1 MSSMSTMPKSK
12 CNAPADHAAF
22 LGMLPYIHR
31 YAQFTFR
38 KAESELR
45 DDLVQEV
52 IVNCFVAYA
61 RLVELNKEG
70 RAFPSALARFAVAQV
85 RAGRRVGN
93 RLRIRELLS
102 PYAQRQKGFRIARL
116 DHFDEQE
123 NCWRE
128 IVLEDKRATPAEIAA
143 CRLDFSAWLR
153 LLPSAPTKDRT
164 RAGHGRND
172 ERRGEDVRRVA
183 GEGLPVPAVAQGELE
198 CVPGRRRAAE
208 AAESAGRLRNET
220 TKPATEWAV
229 AGRSTGDARNGICSR
244 SC

>member
-1 MSSMSTMPKSK
+1 MSSMSTMSKSK

-38 KAESELR
+38 KVQSELR

-61 RLVELNKEG
+61 RLVELNKES

-102 PYAQRQKGFRIARL
+102 PYAQRQKGFRIDRL
-116 DHFDEQE
+116 DHFDGDE
-123 NCWRE
+123 NCWQE
-128 IVLEDKRATPAEIAA
+128 IVIEDKRATPAEVAA
-143 CRLDFSAWLR
+143 CRLDFSAWLVS
-153 LLPSAPTKDRT
+153 LPAKSR
-164 RAGHGRND
+164 
-172 ERRGEDVRRVA
+172 
-183 GEGLPVPAVAQGELE
+183 AVAELLATGYGTGEAAQLCKLSPARVSQLRSELRHSWLAFQGEM
-198 CVPGRRRAAE
+198 
-208 AAESAGRLRNET
+208 
-220 TKPATEWAV
+220 
-229 AGRSTGDARNGICSR
+229 
-244 SC
+244 